1 MMDDTI
7 QYINHDPMDY
17 WINFD
22 GDGTYPVDNDLSE
35 GQRYPT
41 FEQMWQD

>member
-17 WINFD
+17 WIDFD
-22 GDGTYPVDNDLSE
+22 GDGTYPVDNDLSG

-41 FEQMWQD
+41 FE